1 MHEKPKIEDSSANLK
16 GVVLD
21 ALRRFPL
28 GLSEYELL
36 KFLQAAGHIQ
46 FERIALLD
54 NLSLFQTHFVL
65 FHTLYTLRE
74 ELWQEDKQVLDISPL
89 KIVLYSF
96 DKKDFDEKDFDE
108 TGVDEE
114 GDSANT
120 DILNAGLTE
129 HDPLRDY
136 YLDINN
142 LEQTTGDEVTRL
154 LDSFWTRLEA
164 NDQRV
169 AALEV
174 LELTEPVDYTTIKQ
188 QYRRLA
194 MQHHPDRG
202 GDKVQLQTLNVA
214 MAVLEKCYKI

>member
-1 MHEKPKIEDSSANLK
+1 MHEKSQSEDSPANLK

-54 NLSLFQTHFVL
+54 NLSLFQTHFIL

-74 ELWQEDKQVLDISPL
+74 ELWQDEKQVLDISPL
-89 KIVLYSF
+89 KIILYTF
-96 DKKDFDEKDFDE
+96 DEESAGKKDS
-108 TGVDEE
+108 
-114 GDSANT
+114 SAKT
-120 DILNAGLTE
+120 DIQHTRVTA

-142 LEQTTGDEVTRL
+142 LEQTSADDVTRL
-154 LDSFWTRLEA
+154 LDTFWSRLDA
-164 NDQRV
+164 NDQRA

-174 LELTEPVDYTTIKQ
+174 LELSDPVDYHAIKK

-194 MQHHPDRG
+194 MRHHPDRG

-214 MAVLEKCYKI
+214 MAVLEKCYKS